1 MPAYLTTHTKNIHTI
16 WNEIPLIIAASF
28 PTDKEYICLLI
39 KRPLKNLSKDFVCFK
54 YLHSGVSKDQK
65 KLTPSWKKN

>member
-1 MPAYLTTHTKNIHTI
+1 MPAYLTTHTKNVHAI
-16 WNEIPLIIAASF
+16 WNEIPLIIAASL

-39 KRPLKNLSKDFVCFK
+39 KRFLKNLNKDFVCFK

-65 KLTPSWKKN
+65 YSFSPEKKN